1 MSLLHCP
8 QCGSSRLYRDGQ
20 RHLSDGSSVQRHLCR
35 DCGHRFSEKKLRNSK
50 LLPPKNLQK
59 KINSH
64 CGNINYDQLGVIL
77 KEAKKLSPPTETKT
91 VAGESLQ
98 QEYKGKIVEFE
109 FWLLK
114 QGYSQATIIGR
125 RKLLNRL
132 VRLGANLND
141 EESVKEIIAKQ
152 KWSVSRKVNAVDAY
166 DSLLKIQGKKWHP
179 PMYKRV
185 RRLPFIPNESELD
198 QLIAGCSRRM
208 ATFLQMLKETGMRS
222 GEACQLKWTD
232 LDLLNNSVRITPE
245 KGSNPRNLPISNK
258 LVSMLNAIPKDTERV
273 FTYNTDTWIRNYSRQ
288 RKRIAAK
295 LKNTR
300 LLRITFHTFRHWKAT
315 MEYHKTK
322 DILHVREVLGHKSI
336 NSTLL
341 YTQLVIFKDD
351 DFTARVA
358 HSEKE
363 ACQFIEAGF
372 EFVCDFGGNKLFRKR
387 K

>member
-1 MSLLHCP
+1 
-8 QCGSSRLYRDGQ
+8 
-20 RHLSDGSSVQRHLCR
+20 
-35 DCGHRFSEKKLRNSK
+35 
-50 LLPPKNLQK
+50 
-59 KINSH
+59 
-64 CGNINYDQLGVIL
+64 
-77 KEAKKLSPPTETKT
+77 
-91 VAGESLQ
+91 
-98 QEYKGKIVEFE
+98 
-109 FWLLK
+109 
-114 QGYSQATIIGR
+114 
-125 RKLLNRL
+125 
-132 VRLGANLND
+132 
-141 EESVKEIIAKQ
+141 
-152 KWSVSRKVNAVDAY
+152 
-166 DSLLKIQGKKWHP
+166 
-179 PMYKRV
+179 
-185 RRLPFIPNESELD
+185 
-198 QLIAGCSRRM
+198 
-208 ATFLQMLKETGMRS
+208 MRS

-232 LDLLNNSVRITPE
+232 IDLLNNSVRITPE

-273 FTYNTDTWIRNYSRQ
+273 FTYITDTWIRNYSRQ

-300 LLRITFHTFRHWKAT
+300 LLQITFHTFRHWKAT

-341 YTQLVIFKDD
+341 YTQLVTFKDD

-363 ACQFIEAGF
+363 AGQFIEAGF